1 MSKIIVDIKG
11 ELKNDDILIYD
22 GKNFKPCNKNDF
34 LYKIFAQNMEL
45 KDEIKDLKNEIVA
58 FKDGVNEKLK
68 NYHDIL
74 QTLTK
79 EE

>member
-22 GKNFKPCNKNDF
+22 GKNFKPCNKNSF
-34 LYKIFAQNMEL
+34 LYDIYAQNMKLKGEIKNL
-45 KDEIKDLKNEIVA
+45 KDEINA
-58 FKDGVNEKLK
+58 FKLGVNEKLK